1 MEVADRQEMSGQRL
15 DTTSGGRHI
24 SVSMLGLGSCGGGC
38 RPWSHAGSGGVSGER
53 LHHDETAPSSRAA
66 DSGDLA
72 ILSPA
77 LEAIWEA
84 RSSRTGDEAV
94 DVGGTGEGRAG
105 SRSRRQACSDGRT
118 RGGTR
123 STAQPR
129 TTGAETAKR
138 VGARG
143 SQRRDC
149 SVRRAPGADGS
160 QRPTSGYG
168 GETGRTTAVG

>member
-1 MEVADRQEMSGQRL
+1 
-15 DTTSGGRHI
+15 
-24 SVSMLGLGSCGGGC
+24 MLGLGSGGGGC
-38 RPWSHAGSGGVSGER
+38 RSWSHAGSGGVSGER
-53 LHHDETAPSSRAA
+53 LHHKETAPSSRAA
-66 DSGDLA
+66 NSSDLA
-72 ILSPA
+72 ITSSA
-77 LEAIWEA
+77 LEAIWEV
-84 RSSRTGDEAV
+84 RNSRTRDEVV
-94 DVGGTGEGRAG
+94 DVDGTGERRAG
-105 SRSRRQACSDGRT
+105 SRSRRQAYSDGRV

-168 GETGRTTAVG
+168 GETRRTMAVG